1 MPLLLLLPLPA
12 VILLCGWCAGLPQRG
27 IPEDI
32 PAWVFFFG
40 LPHIVS
46 SLQTCCDA
54 DYLRA
59 YRRHVPVCLALLCL
73 PWIFVRTG
81 LPQSMLLGAVG
92 LWTVQHVVAQ
102 QVGIGLAAAQQRP
115 SRLSGWWQRG
125 VIAVGSL
132 GFMRHY
138 AAGLLAGPLPPA
150 AERLVIIVLASL
162 LAGGV
167 LLVARARQRGR
178 GVWVLGMNLAL
189 LLIAAGFTL
198 FGTWPLVGL
207 VLARV
212 LHDVTG
218 FVVYV
223 SHDCAR
229 NRMARANP
237 LYRVAGALPVAFLN
251 VGWSLVIAACL
262 TLLSRISADVGWLVV
277 GVTLVHYYLE
287 GRIWRGDTPHR
298 RHLSFRET
306 SSSRGSG

>member
-1 MPLLLLLPLPA
+1 MQTLLLLPLPA
-12 VILLCGWCAGLPQRG
+12 VILLCAWCASLPQRG

-59 YRRHVPVCLALLCL
+59 YRRHVPACLALLCL
-73 PWIFVRTG
+73 PWMLVRAG
-81 LPQSMLLGAVG
+81 LPQSWLLGVVG

-115 SRLSGWWQRG
+115 SRLSSCWKLG
-125 VIAVGSL
+125 VIGVGSL
-132 GFMRHY
+132 AFMRHY
-138 AAGLLAGPLPPA
+138 AGHLLAWPLPPA
-150 AERLVIIVLASL
+150 VERVVIIVLVML
-162 LAGGV
+162 FAGGV
-167 LLVARARQRGR
+167 VLVSRARQRGR
-178 GVWVLGMNLAL
+178 GAWVLGINLAL
-189 LLIAAGFTL
+189 LLIAAVFAL
-198 FGTWPLVGL
+198 FGAWPLVGL
-207 VLARV
+207 MLVRV
-212 LHDVTG
+212 LHDLTG

-229 NRMARANP
+229 NRMARTNP
-237 LYRVAGALPVAFLN
+237 LYRVAGGLPVAVLN
-251 VGWSLVIAACL
+251 LGWALLIAGGL
-262 TLLSRISADVGWLVV
+262 TLLSRSSALVGWLVV

-298 RHLSFRET
+298 RNLVFRGR
-306 SSSRGSG
+306 SSSKAGG